1 MNAVEFTAELSGSDV
16 LSIPQEI
23 ATQLPKSGTARVILL
38 TDALTGDAGWRAA
51 AYQQFLRDD
60 APEDAIYDACR

>member
-1 MNAVEFTAELSGSDV
+1 MNAVEFTAELSGSGV
-16 LSIPQEI
+16 LSIPQEV
-23 ATQLPKSGTARVILL
+23 AAQLPKSGKARVILL
-38 TDALTGDAGWRAA
+38 TDVLTGDAEWQSA